1 LRDISLE
8 GHDLKRVL
16 IRGKVELKKGAEAQ
30 LINHTI
36 HVKHIIPKAF
46 TDPAVA
52 TYLSSGDDM
61 TIKVKIEKLVSW
73 NLTDSMV
80 GGAIRKGRW
89 SRPDD
94 TK

>member
-1 LRDISLE
+1 LRNSSLE
-8 GHDLKRVL
+8 GLDLKGIL
-16 IRGKVELKKGAEAQ
+16 IRGKVDLIKGAEAQ
-30 LINHTI
+30 LINNTI

-61 TIKVKIEKLVSW
+61 TIKVQIDKLVSW

-89 SRPDD
+89 
-94 TK
+94 